1 MVFRF
6 RGCYTAMATPF
17 DSKKSVNYEKLRAL
31 TEFQRDQ
38 GIRGVV
44 PAGTT
49 GESPTLSWKE
59 HYKVIETCFEAAGAS
74 VETIAG
80 TGSNSTEE
88 SLDAT
93 RHIYDKGMRA
103 ALLVDPYYNGPSSL
117 EIRKEYYEPIVSAF

>member
-6 RGCYTAMATPF
+6 RGAYTAVVTPF
-17 DSKKSVNYEKLRAL
+17 DSSRKVNWEQIKILAN
-31 TEFQRDQ
+31 FQREQ
-38 GIRGVV
+38 GIRGIV

-49 GESPTLSWKE
+49 GESPTLSWE
-59 HYKVIETCFEAAGAS
+59 NHYRVVQTYFEAAGSS

-88 SLDAT
+88 SMEAT
-93 RHIYDKGMRA
+93 QHIFDHGMRA

-117 EIRKEYYEPIVSAF
+117 EIRREYY